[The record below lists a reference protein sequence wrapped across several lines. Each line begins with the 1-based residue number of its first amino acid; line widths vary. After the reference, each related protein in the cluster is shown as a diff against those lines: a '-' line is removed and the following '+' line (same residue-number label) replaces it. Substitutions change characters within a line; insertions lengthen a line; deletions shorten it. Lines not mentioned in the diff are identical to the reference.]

1 MEWRIE
7 GSRCVWY
14 IPFSSCPLMNF
25 LFRCLYVQVLSIWS
39 SFLPCVDS
47 AQMQNMIALFW
58 WALLDHHPSG
68 PYDLYQMKVLQLRGP
83 SARAYLPGA
92 LQKKLCPQILR
103 GLLWLWIAS
112 VKKGKTISRP
122 SHRPDWRRDCCSLG
136 LTVCAHPRL
145 SISAPKWTCRRCRN
159 ESGPGSKGN

>member
-58 WALLDHHPSG
+58 WALLDHLPSG
-68 PYDLYQMKVLQLRGP
+68 PCDLYQSSAAERALSTLLSPWGLAKEALSTNTPGAIVTMNSERQKGKNHFSALPSSRLTTRLLLFGSDCMCP
-83 SARAYLPGA
+83 SAIEHLRPQVNVPT
-92 LQKKLCPQILR
+92 LQK
-103 GLLWLWIAS
+103 W
-112 VKKGKTISRP
+112 VRP
-122 SHRPDWRRDCCSLG
+122 R
-136 LTVCAHPRL
+136 
-145 SISAPKWTCRRCRN
+145 
-159 ESGPGSKGN
+159 

>member
-1 MEWRIE
+1 
-7 GSRCVWY
+7 
-14 IPFSSCPLMNF
+14 
-25 LFRCLYVQVLSIWS
+25 
-39 SFLPCVDS
+39 
-47 AQMQNMIALFW
+47 
-58 WALLDHHPSG
+58 
-68 PYDLYQMKVLQLRGP
+68 MKVLQLRGP

-136 LTVCAHPRL
+136 LTACAHPRL

-159 ESGPGSKGN
+159 ESGLGSKENESALASGSYFSSFVLTHRSFQMLINATARNGIRVYLLSKWGSSTSTGTGGRTDGDDGNFSLLMYPEE